1 MFYITRE
8 PVGID
13 RIREIDQYSQTKKE
27 TAYHTLINDGS
38 DELLPVTFYPN

>member
-13 RIREIDQYSQTKKE
+13 RIREIDPYSQSKE
-27 TAYHTLINDGS
+27 TAYKTLINDGS
-38 DELLPVTFYPN
+38 DELLPVTFYPD